1 MRFGVWG
8 FGRKQGSCVRSQLY
22 RAIDFEYI
30 NKEDFDI
37 LIEQTDK
44 ISRKIST
51 LIQYL
56 KNSTFKGAK
65 FKN

>member
-1 MRFGVWG
+1 MER
-8 FGRKQGSCVRSQLY
+8 CENTEVRSQLY

-37 LIEQTDK
+37 LLEQTDK

-56 KNSTFKGAK
+56 KKSQLKGVK
-65 FKN
+65 YKN

>member
-1 MRFGVWG
+1 LEVRENTQVRF
-8 FGRKQGSCVRSQLY
+8 QLY
-22 RAIDFEYI
+22 RAF
-30 NKEDFDI
+30 DFDI
-37 LIEQTDK
+37 LIEHTDK
-44 ISRKIST
+44 IPRKINT

>member
-1 MRFGVWG
+1 LE
-8 FGRKQGSCVRSQLY
+8 GSENTKVIFQLY
-22 RAIDFEYI
+22 RAFDFKNI

-37 LIEQTDK
+37 LIEHTDK